1 MNSTSEVGNTAE
13 SQWRHLH
20 PAVLWFEA
28 GKILR
33 RLLVPLIIGGVAV
46 SRQEGGL
53 RAFIIVSSVISA
65 FGFISRYL
73 SFRYRLT
80 PDGVEFREG
89 IFTRRQRNIAVA
101 RISHINTHQNAL
113 ARLIGV
119 VRLDIETEGGGAEE
133 TSFGALSIPAAE
145 EIRRHIGSVESLPKS
160 EHTLYS
166 ASLRDRALAGATTLQ
181 VGAVV
186 AMAVFAWRFSRRLG
200 GDENP
205 AGGEPRAFSDSMS
218 TWFDELLASI
228 SASPALTLLSIALL
242 LLGIWGFSIVL
253 SLVRYYGFRIS
264 ESGDEL
270 QLQSGVLSRSRTV
283 IARDRTQAVEIRA
296 NLVRNLLGFVQVAI
310 VAAGSHMRDRARSR
324 VFIPITSVDRTSR
337 YLNALWPQTGDDPDW
352 QPIHPY
358 YRSQYIN
365 RRLILLLASPLTALL
380 VVPMNLA
387 AIAALTLLCL
397 ASVLVIWQTAQPGF
411 ARTGF
416 ALSDGY
422 LHVRRGAVSP
432 RRWIVALSRIQA
444 VILRQTVFQR
454 RHGVMNVVIDV
465 NGLANSQRIEIPNLP
480 RAQAEEMQTR
490 LTPRGL
496 RGTPPARPPHG
507 PAQP

>member
-1 MNSTSEVGNTAE
+1 MNSPSEAGDTAE
-13 SQWRHLH
+13 NPWHHLH

-33 RLLVPLIIGGVAV
+33 RLLVPLVIGGLAV

-53 RAFIIVSSVISA
+53 LGFILVSSVISA
-65 FGFISRYL
+65 FGFVSRYL

-80 PDGVEFREG
+80 TDGVEFREG

-101 RISHINTHQNAL
+101 RISHLNTHQNAL

-133 TSFGALSIPAAE
+133 ASFGALSISAAE
-145 EIRRHIGSVESLPKS
+145 EVRRHVGSVGSLPKS
-160 EHTLYS
+160 EHTLYA

-186 AMAVFAWRFSRRLG
+186 AMAAFAWRFTRRLG
-200 GDENP
+200 GDESP
-205 AGGEPRAFSDSMS
+205 AGGESRAFLGSVGS
-218 TWFDELLASI
+218 WLDELFASI

-242 LLGIWGFSIVL
+242 LLGIWGLSIVL
-253 SLVRYYGFRIS
+253 SIVRYHGFRIS

-270 QLQSGVLSRSRTV
+270 ELQSGVLSRSRTF
-283 IARDRTQAVEIRA
+283 IARDRTQAVEVRA

-310 VAAGSHMRDRARSR
+310 VAAGSHRQDRARSR
-324 VFIPITSVDRTSR
+324 IFIPITSVDRTPR
-337 YLNALWPQTGDDPDW
+337 YLNALWPQTGDEPDW
-352 QPIHPY
+352 QPVHPY

-365 RRLILLLASPLTALL
+365 RRLILLLASALTAFL
-380 VVPMNLA
+380 VFSTDLA
-387 AIAALTLLCL
+387 EIAALTLICV
-397 ASVLVIWQTAQPGF
+397 ASVFVIWRTAGPGF
-411 ARTGF
+411 TRTGF
-416 ALSDGY
+416 ALCDGY
-422 LHVRRGAVSP
+422 LHVRTGAVSP

-465 NGLANSQRIEIPNLP
+465 NGLANGQRIEIPNLP
-480 RAQAEEMQTR
+480 RAQAEKMQTQ

-496 RGTPPARPPHG
+496 RGTPPARPAG
-507 PAQP
+507 